1 MDDVVTFK
9 YNIVESPIKES
20 YKVGADGIY
29 FCRDCG
35 NGTEITRLIIPKEAF
50 VMAYKTYILGST
62 ESGK

>member
-29 FCRDCG
+29 FLP
-35 NGTEITRLIIPKEAF
+35 RLWKWH
-50 VMAYKTYILGST
+50 
-62 ESGK
+62 